1 MSYKELFNSLETKMT
16 HFMLLLH
23 MVKAKL
29 MHTKLGRSVQATLIK
44 ELLHRMVLFTFLVG
58 NTSLNIV
65 RTTFN

>member
-1 MSYKELFNSLETKMT
+1 VSYKELFNSLETKMT

-58 NTSLNIV
+58 NTKFKYCEDDI
-65 RTTFN
+65 